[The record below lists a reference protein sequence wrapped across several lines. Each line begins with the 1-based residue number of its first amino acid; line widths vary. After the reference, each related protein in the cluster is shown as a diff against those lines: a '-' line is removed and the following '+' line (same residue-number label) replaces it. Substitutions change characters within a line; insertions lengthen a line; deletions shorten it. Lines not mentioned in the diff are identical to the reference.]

1 VHRRRLFRTSRTETT
16 VQVVLVAFALW
27 AVLWLLVLWLT
38 DV

>member
-1 VHRRRLFRTSRTETT
+1 VRRRRLFRTSRTETT

-27 AVLWLLVLWLT
+27 AGISLLVLWLI